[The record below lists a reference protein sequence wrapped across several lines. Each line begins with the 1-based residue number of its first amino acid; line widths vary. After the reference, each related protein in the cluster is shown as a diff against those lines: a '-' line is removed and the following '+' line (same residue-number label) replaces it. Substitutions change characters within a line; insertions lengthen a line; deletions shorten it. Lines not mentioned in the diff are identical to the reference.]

1 MVAPNPQLEAVIRR
15 FGAQAGVGSIRE
27 EQLRSAVTADAD
39 RLQLLN
45 GQANSG
51 QLRGF
56 RLETTGNTLIGSY
69 DKANGVASLPAA
81 SFTSAGTEASTDLR
95 AVVGIQAISA
105 QFAHRTWQDAAGQ
118 YQAVSQNML
127 ENLQATF
134 DGSPSLATQLK
145 GAVLQAHIEHFDLLG
160 NDMAAGATYDGST
173 SDGTPRGINL
183 PPLALQT
190 KTASNPGG
198 KFDPV
203 DMTFVLGHEI
213 QHGFNDAAKD
223 AATHRFLQQIAIQA
237 GSRTT
242 VHDYSDELREYL
254 AAGRDDEARAQIA
267 GWNALLSRE
276 KQRDPYGDGI
286 DLMFNT
292 QNDRVLDFLQP
303 DRRDPSKA
311 VAKPGLTF
319 NPDGSLSP
327 TPANVAAMGK
337 HYFDRPS
344 PLHAQPGE
352 RPVTL
357 GEGRPGPSADYTN
370 YYGTWAVERIIA
382 AEDRAD
388 VRHRGARPQIAIDM
402 AGLGLRED
410 LIEMEG
416 LDLGTN
422 RASRP
427 YLDTSRSPAATG
439 HFHHTQ
445 DASMGHDHQHVP
457 VADLPR
463 IMRSGDAVVD
473 AWIEALQ
480 DGDHAAARAVQRAF
494 ADSIEGR
501 GVWAEAT
508 GTAVR
513 NTGQGHGP
521 APSPERALPA
531 SDGRWPDAVPSIPVP
546 SGPHEQA
553 ELQQAMQR

>member
-1 MVAPNPQLEAVIRR
+1 MVAPDPQLEAIIKR
-15 FGAQAGVGSIRE
+15 FGAQVGVGSTRE
-27 EQLRSAVTADAD
+27 EQLRSAVIANAD

-45 GQANSG
+45 AQASSG
-51 QLRGF
+51 QLRDF
-56 RLETTGNTLIGSY
+56 KLETTGSTLIGSF
-69 DKANGVASLPAA
+69 DKASGVVSLPDA
-81 SFTSAGTEASTDLR
+81 SFTSADTVASADLR

-134 DGSPSLATQLK
+134 DGSPVLATQLK
-145 GAVLQAHIEHFDLLG
+145 EAVLQTHVEHFGLLG

-190 KTASNPGG
+190 KTAANPGG
-198 KFDPV
+198 KFDPA

-223 AATHRFLQQIAIQA
+223 AATHRFLQEIAIQA
-237 GSRTT
+237 GARTT

-254 AAGRDDEARAQIA
+254 AAGRNDEARAQIA

-276 KQRDPYGDGI
+276 NQRDPYGDGL

-303 DRRDPSKA
+303 DQRDPSKA

-327 TPANVAAMGK
+327 TPANITAMGQ

-382 AEDRAD
+382 AEDRAS

-422 RASRP
+422 RAPRP
-427 YLDTSRSPAATG
+427 YLDTSRTPASLG

-445 DASMGHDHQHVP
+445 DASMGHDHRHIP
-457 VADLPR
+457 VVGPAR
-463 IMRSGDAVVD
+463 IGSSGDAVVD
-473 AWIEALQ
+473 AWIDALQ
-480 DGDHAAARAVQRAF
+480 EGDNAAARSVQRAF
-494 ADSIEGR
+494 AQSHEGQR
-501 GVWAEAT
+501 LWAEAT
-508 GTAVR
+508 ATALR
-513 NTGQGHGP
+513 GQAHGRDP
-521 APSPERALPA
+521 APLLQQALPR
-531 SDGRWPDAVPSIPVP
+531 SDGRWPASAPSI
-546 SGPHEQA
+546 SDPHWLHDLPEPQH
-553 ELQQAMQR
+553 AMQR